1 MDPATLAMI
10 IAAVQAAAQGVGG
23 TIAADKIY
31 SVDDKANQDEL
42 QRKAELGTLGF
53 SETEKQEILRG
64 MLNPVQVRERER
76 AVETRNLLG
85 SMNQSAAASNISQL
99 IQSDKGEAARAQV
112 GEKYITQNIEEKRL
126 QNEQLSD
133 LKKLKLEED
142 AAIEKAWLDAL
153 GISSSDK
160 ADGLLQKGAGLYQD
174 DLLRKEEASAQ
185 AVADANK
192 ETEDVTADEIAAA
205 AALVAG
211 EAF

>member
-10 IAAVQAAAQGVGG
+10 ISAVQAAAQGVGG

-42 QRKAELGTLGF
+42 QRRAELGTLGF

-85 SMNQSAAASNISQL
+85 SMDQSAAASNISQL

-112 GEKYITQNIEEKRL
+112 GEKYIEQNIEEKRL
-126 QNEQLSD
+126 QEEQLSD
-133 LKKLKLEED
+133 LKKLKLSED

-153 GISSSDK
+153 GIGAEK
-160 ADGLLQKGAGLYQD
+160 AAGVYQQD
-174 DLLRKEEASAQ
+174 MLNKEEASAQ

-192 ETEDVTADEIAAA
+192 ETEDVTAEEVAAA
-205 AALVAG
+205 AKLIEG
-211 EAF
+211 DY

>member
-10 IAAVQAAAQGVGG
+10 ISAVQAAAQGVGG

-42 QRKAELGTLGF
+42 QRRAELGTLGF

-85 SMNQSAAASNISQL
+85 SMDQSAAASNISKL

-112 GEKYITQNIEEKRL
+112 GEKYIEQNIEEKRL
-126 QNEQLSD
+126 QEEQLSD
-133 LKKLKLEED
+133 LKKLKLSED

-153 GISSSDK
+153 GIGAEK
-160 ADGLLQKGAGLYQD
+160 AAGVYQQD
-174 DLLRKEEASAQ
+174 MLNKEEASAQ

-192 ETEDVTADEIAAA
+192 DTEDVTAEEVAAA
-205 AALVAG
+205 AKLIEG
-211 EAF
+211 DY

>member
-42 QRKAELGTLGF
+42 QRRAELGTLGF

-85 SMNQSAAASNISQL
+85 SMDQSAAASNISQL

-112 GEKYITQNIEEKRL
+112 GEKYIEQNIEEKRL
-126 QNEQLSD
+126 QEEQLSD
-133 LKKLKLEED
+133 LKKLKLSED

-153 GISSSDK
+153 GIGAEK
-160 ADGLLQKGAGLYQD
+160 AAGVYQQD
-174 DLLRKEEASAQ
+174 MLNKEEASAQ

-192 ETEDVTADEIAAA
+192 DTDNITAEEVAAA
-205 AALVAG
+205 AKLIEG
-211 EAF
+211 DY

>member
-10 IAAVQAAAQGVGG
+10 ISAVQAAAQGVGG

-42 QRKAELGTLGF
+42 QRRAELGTLGF

-85 SMNQSAAASNISQL
+85 SMDQSAAASNISKL

-112 GEKYITQNIEEKRL
+112 GEKYIEQNIEEKRL
-126 QNEQLSD
+126 QEEQLSD
-133 LKKLKLEED
+133 LKKLKLSED

-153 GISSSDK
+153 GIGAEK
-160 ADGLLQKGAGLYQD
+160 AAGVYQQD
-174 DLLRKEEASAQ
+174 MLNKEEASAQ

-192 ETEDVTADEIAAA
+192 DTDNITAEEVAAA
-205 AALVAG
+205 AKLIEG
-211 EAF
+211 DY

>member
-153 GISSSDK
+153 GIGAEK
-160 ADGLLQKGAGLYQD
+160 AAGVYQS

-192 ETEDVTADEIAAA
+192 ETDDVTSDEVAQA

-211 EAF
+211 DAY

>member
-42 QRKAELGTLGF
+42 QRRAELGTLGF

-85 SMNQSAAASNISQL
+85 SMDQSAAASNISKL

-112 GEKYITQNIEEKRL
+112 GEKYIEQNIEEKRL
-126 QNEQLSD
+126 QEEQLSD
-133 LKKLKLEED
+133 LKKLKLSED

-153 GISSSDK
+153 GIGAEK
-160 ADGLLQKGAGLYQD
+160 AAGVYQQD
-174 DLLRKEEASAQ
+174 MLNKEEASAQ

-192 ETEDVTADEIAAA
+192 DTDNITAEEVAAA
-205 AALVAG
+205 AKLIEG
-211 EAF
+211 DY

>member
-153 GISSSDK
+153 GIGAEK
-160 ADGLLQKGAGLYQD
+160 AAGVYQS

-211 EAF
+211 DAY

>member
-10 IAAVQAAAQGVGG
+10 ISAVQAAAQGVGG

-42 QRKAELGTLGF
+42 QRRAELGTLGF

-85 SMNQSAAASNISQL
+85 SMDQSAAASNISKL

-112 GEKYITQNIEEKRL
+112 GEKYIEQNIEEKRL
-126 QNEQLSD
+126 QEEQLSD
-133 LKKLKLEED
+133 LKKLKLSED

-153 GISSSDK
+153 GVGAEK
-160 ADGLLQKGAGLYQD
+160 AAGVYQQD
-174 DLLRKEEASAQ
+174 MLNKEEASAQ

-192 ETEDVTADEIAAA
+192 DTEDVTAEEVAAA
-205 AALVAG
+205 AKLIEG
-211 EAF
+211 DY

>member
-10 IAAVQAAAQGVGG
+10 ISAVQAAAQGVGG

-42 QRKAELGTLGF
+42 QRRAELGTLGF

-85 SMNQSAAASNISQL
+85 SMDQSAAASNISKL

-112 GEKYITQNIEEKRL
+112 GEKYIEQNIEEKRL
-126 QNEQLSD
+126 QEEQLSD
-133 LKKLKLEED
+133 LKKLKLSED

-153 GISSSDK
+153 GIGAEK
-160 ADGLLQKGAGLYQD
+160 AAGVYQQD
-174 DLLRKEEASAQ
+174 MLNKEEASAQ

-192 ETEDVTADEIAAA
+192 ETEDVTAEEVAAA
-205 AALVAG
+205 AKLIEG
-211 EAF
+211 DY

>member
-10 IAAVQAAAQGVGG
+10 ISAVQAAAQGVGG

-42 QRKAELGTLGF
+42 QRRAELGTLGF

-85 SMNQSAAASNISQL
+85 SMDQSAAASNISKL
-99 IQSDKGEAARAQV
+99 IQSDKGEAERAQV
-112 GEKYITQNIEEKRL
+112 GEKYIEQNIEEKRL
-126 QNEQLSD
+126 QEEQLSD
-133 LKKLKLEED
+133 LKKLKLSED

-153 GISSSDK
+153 GIGAEK
-160 ADGLLQKGAGLYQD
+160 AAGVYQQD
-174 DLLRKEEASAQ
+174 MLNKEEASAQ

-192 ETEDVTADEIAAA
+192 DTEDVTAEEVAAA
-205 AALVAG
+205 AKLIEG
-211 EAF
+211 DY

>member
-10 IAAVQAAAQGVGG
+10 ISAVQAAAQGVGG

-42 QRKAELGTLGF
+42 QRRAELGTLGF

-85 SMNQSAAASNISQL
+85 SMDQSAAASNISKL

-112 GEKYITQNIEEKRL
+112 GEKYIEQNIEEKRL
-126 QNEQLSD
+126 QEEQLSD
-133 LKKLKLEED
+133 LKKLKLSED

-153 GISSSDK
+153 GIGAEK
-160 ADGLLQKGAGLYQD
+160 AAGVYQQD
-174 DLLRKEEASAQ
+174 MLNKEEAQ
-185 AVADANK
+185 
-192 ETEDVTADEIAAA
+192 
-205 AALVAG
+205 LVISSMTYDTQG
-211 EAF
+211 NWGDGRQEKINSLILKLLREFNVQE